1 MSAMQTEVF
10 EAFRAIDVPE
20 DKALRAA
27 AALTSALSKVDDEAS
42 KAISKRDGDIE
53 AIRHDGAS
61 IKADVSVLKGDVAVL
76 KGDVTVLNSDVAILK
91 GDVAILK
98 TDVGSLK
105 LEIAA
110 VKGDVT
116 LLKWM
121 VGLAITLDL
130 TILAKLFSH

>member
-10 EAFRAIDVPE
+10 EAFRPIDVPE

-27 AALTSALSKVDDEAS
+27 ATLTSALSRTDDETS
-42 KAISKRDGDIE
+42 KAFGKRDGDID
-53 AIRHDGAS
+53 AIR
-61 IKADVSVLKGDVAVL
+61 KDVA
-76 KGDVTVLNSDVAILK
+76 
-91 GDVAILK
+91 
-98 TDVGSLK
+98 SLK
-105 LEIAA
+105 IEIAT

-121 VGLAITLDL
+121 VGLAITLEL

>member
-27 AALTSALSKVDDEAS
+27 AALTSALSRTDDETS
-42 KAISKRDGDIE
+42 KAFGKRDGDID
-53 AIRHDGAS
+53 AIR
-61 IKADVSVLKGDVAVL
+61 KDVA
-76 KGDVTVLNSDVAILK
+76 S
-91 GDVAILK
+91 
-98 TDVGSLK
+98 
-105 LEIAA
+105 LEIAT

-121 VGLAITLDL
+121 VGLAITLEL
-130 TILAKLFSH
+130 TIVAKLFSH

>member
-27 AALTSALSKVDDEAS
+27 AALMWALSKVDDETT
-42 KAISKRDGDIE
+42 KAFSKRDADMGS
-53 AIRHDGAS
+53 IRSDMTGV
-61 IKADVSVLKGDVAVL
+61 KLDVATL
-76 KGDVTVLNSDVAILK
+76 
-91 GDVAILK
+91 
-98 TDVGSLK
+98 
-105 LEIAA
+105 
-110 VKGDVT
+110 KGDVT

>member
-76 KGDVTVLNSDVAILK
+76 KGDVTVLNSDVADPQ
-91 GDVAILK
+91 G
-98 TDVGSLK
+98 
-105 LEIAA
+105 
-110 VKGDVT
+110 
-116 LLKWM
+116 
-121 VGLAITLDL
+121 
-130 TILAKLFSH
+130 